1 MSDFKVYYDNRIYS
15 AFVEKT
21 SVINP
26 GTLEAK
32 IIMYGTT
39 YTIIKDQNTGTWN
52 NAESNKL
59 KISKGLLGCLGS
71 QLEEHLQSEHA
82 FV

>member
-26 GTLEAK
+26 DILEAK

-39 YTIIKDQNTGTWN
+39 YTIIKDKNTGNWDN
-52 NAESNKL
+52 SESNKL
-59 KISKGLLGCLGS
+59 KISKGLLECLGT
-71 QLEEHLQSEHA
+71 QLEEHLLTGN
-82 FV
+82 VLV